1 MERID
6 ACLDGVKSVGI
17 AGHINPDG
25 DCIGSSLA
33 VYNYIAENY
42 PDIKVFVYLDKVPNL
57 FKFLKNARRIKS
69 ALSKER
75 EHDLF
80 FALDCADLGRLGEAK
95 KFYDAA
101 KKTVCV
107 DHHISN
113 AGFAD
118 ERYIVPQA
126 SSTSELVYNIMD
138 PEKISKGI
146 AECLYVG
153 IVHDTGL
160 FQYSCTSSRTMEIAG
175 ALMDMGI
182 DYSRI
187 VDRTFF
193 QKTFEQQKILGVAL
207 SKAKLSHGGRIIS
220 CIITNEDM
228 KACSVAPRHL
238 EGIVSQLRST
248 KGVDT
253 AIFLYQNAEDG
264 YKISMRS
271 ERIADVSAVAS
282 LYGGGGHVRAAGCT
296 VKGIEPDVFMEEV
309 IERVGEYFGDESV

>member
-1 MERID
+1 M
-6 ACLDGVKSVGI
+6 
-17 AGHINPDG
+17 
-25 DCIGSSLA
+25 
-33 VYNYIAENY
+33 YNYIAENY
-42 PDIKVFVYLDKVPNL
+42 PDINVFVYLDKVPNI
-57 FKFLKNARRIKS
+57 FKFLKNAKRIKS

-101 KKTVCV
+101 KKTICV

-113 AGFAD
+113 EGYAD
-118 ERYIVPQA
+118 VRYIVPSA
-126 SSTSELVYNIMD
+126 SSTSELVYDVLD
-138 PEKISKGI
+138 PERISKGI

-160 FQYSCTSSRTMEIAG
+160 FQYSCTSSKTMEIAG
-175 ALMDMGI
+175 VLMDTGI

-207 SKAKLSHGGRIIS
+207 SKAKLSREGRIIS

-228 KACSVAPRHL
+228 KACNVAPRHL
-238 EGIVSQLRST
+238 EGIVAQLRST

-253 AIFLYQNAEDG
+253 AIFLYQNAENG

-271 ERIADVSAVAS
+271 ERIVNVSAVAEE
-282 LYGGGGHVRAAGCT
+282 YGGGGHIRAAGCT
-296 VKGIEPDVFMEEV
+296 VHDVDPEILMEEV
-309 IERVGEYFGDESV
+309 IEKVGEFFNESV

>member
-6 ACLDGVKSVGI
+6 AYLDGVKSVGI

-42 PDIKVFVYLDKVPNL
+42 PDINVFVYLDKVPNI
-57 FKFLKNARRIKS
+57 FKFLKNAKRIKS

-101 KKTVCV
+101 KKTICV

-113 AGFAD
+113 EGYAD
-118 ERYIVPQA
+118 VRYIVPPA
-126 SSTSELVYNIMD
+126 SSTSELVYDVLD

-160 FQYSCTSSRTMEIAG
+160 FQYSCTSSKTMEIAG
-175 ALMDMGI
+175 VLMDTGI

-207 SKAKLSHGGRIIS
+207 SKAKLSREGRIIS

-228 KACSVAPRHL
+228 KACNVAPRHL
-238 EGIVSQLRST
+238 EGIVAQLRST

-253 AIFLYQNAEDG
+253 AIFLYQNAENG

-271 ERIADVSAVAS
+271 ERIVNVSAVAEE
-282 LYGGGGHVRAAGCT
+282 YGGGGHIRAAGCT
-296 VKGIEPDVFMEEV
+296 VHDVDPEILMEEV
-309 IERVGEYFGDESV
+309 IEKVGEFFNESV